1 MPDTQSGSRCD
12 VSKPVDLTTIQS
24 FLDTSSTTREKLFLL
39 DDHLIDTTLC
49 PHTNSAGDVLHGSSC
64 ELTRSCV
71 SKKGDSE
78 NTPGLAFPEG
88 LESPPAGLQS
98 SHCDALPPTSQIFG
112 TRSCELWPTLGA
124 LAPLAAQE
132 LVPTKARSFDDSVL
146 IDCA

>member
-12 VSKPVDLTTIQS
+12 VPKPVDLTTIQS
-24 FLDTSSTTREKLFLL
+24 VLETSSTTLETLFLL

-49 PHTNSAGDVLHGSSC
+49 PHTNSVGDVLMAALVNSFPS
-64 ELTRSCV
+64 V

-88 LESPPAGLQS
+88 LESPPPGLHS
-98 SHCDALPPTSQIFG
+98 SHCDALHPTSQRFG
-112 TRSCELWPTLGA
+112 TRSWELWPTLGA